1 MDVCTC
7 KHMYMSVRLYARLN
21 EGGNCILYNVNA
33 FIHMTI
39 YEEVCKGVCA
49 FFFPHSVTD
58 TPAVLLVFL
67 YFMYEMLIIV
77 S

>member
-49 FFFPHSVTD
+49 FFFHILSLT
-58 TPAVLLVFL
+58 LQLF
-67 YFMYEMLIIV
+67 YWFFYISCMRC
-77 S
+77 